1 MMKRSRLRL
10 EHSMILRRGT
20 NPGRIIVRSFALL
33 ICLQLASSCSEDSI
47 APVEQPSGTAT
58 IRVPGDWPTIQ
69 AAIDTAQTG
78 DTVLVGDGIFTGD
91 GNYDID
97 LIGKSIVLLSE
108 NGPAHTIIDCNGSP
122 DSPHRG
128 FNFAGGEDS
137 TTIIDGFTIRN
148 GYVASGGAI
157 YSVSSSPLI
166 RNCIFQHN
174 TGSTSGGAIRLKGSS
189 SKIENCTFVAN
200 SSPTGSAVFYIGSDI
215 PLLENCVIVFSA
227 EGAAV
232 ASGGG
237 SAKPALRCCNVFGNN
252 GGNWVGAIANQEG
265 NVGNKSLDPL
275 FCDTLDADYRILSN
289 SPCAP
294 SNNVC
299 GTLIGALGVG
309 CGP

>member
-1 MMKRSRLRL
+1 MLKPSKLQQER
-10 EHSMILRRGT
+10 SMILKQGT
-20 NPGRIIVRSFALL
+20 NAGCIIVRLFA
-33 ICLQLASSCSEDSI
+33 IVIFLQFASGCSDESV
-47 APVEQPSGTAT
+47 APVEQPSSTAT
-58 IRVPGDWPTIQ
+58 IRVPGDWPTMQ
-69 AAIDTAQTG
+69 EAIDTAQTG

-97 LIGKSIVLLSE
+97 LLGKSIVIKSE

-122 DSPHRG
+122 DSHHRG

-137 TTIIDGFTIRN
+137 ATIIDGFTIKN
-148 GYVASGGAI
+148 GYSVSGGAV
-157 YSVSSSPLI
+157 YAVSSSPSI
-166 RNCIFQHN
+166 RNCIFQRN

-189 SKIENCTFVAN
+189 SRIENCTFVAN

-215 PLLENCVIVFSA
+215 PLIKNCVIVFSTD
-227 EGAAV
+227 GAAV

-237 SAKPALRCCNVFGNN
+237 SAKPALSCCNVFGNN
-252 GGNWVGAIANQEG
+252 GGNWVGAIANQAG

-275 FCDTLDADYRILSN
+275 FCDTLDADYRILSD

-309 CGP
+309 CGQ